1 MPGRHNSSSIE
12 GGIFGENSVR
22 ATPLPKAH
30 ASYSSIEGGI
40 FGEPAAR
47 PITPRESI
55 TKSSIEGG
63 VFGGQPAEA
72 ENMIPTARAKC
83 SMDAPSKEHV
93 AGFKAKEAPYF
104 EERPQSARS
113 DPNRSSVQGGIF
125 GAQPGEPIGED
136 GRDRATSYARSDP
149 NRSSIKGGIFG

>member
-1 MPGRHNSSSIE
+1 MRRVA
-12 GGIFGENSVR
+12 GIFGENSVR

-30 ASYSSIEGGI
+30 ASYSSIEGGERASLLRHPRQHPAAPPSPARMRPERSSHRPTETTAAFSPGKCSRFLPCVALPCAPGI

-83 SMDAPSKEHV
+83 SMDAPSKEH
-93 AGFKAKEAPYF
+93 
-104 EERPQSARS
+104 
-113 DPNRSSVQGGIF
+113 
-125 GAQPGEPIGED
+125 
-136 GRDRATSYARSDP
+136 
-149 NRSSIKGGIFG
+149 